1 MLDENASSFRRASQR
16 VPDIIGCLVVYRS
29 KSWRV
34 PGNRGQVFVPC
45 SQNLHD
51 PGIDLLKV
59 RILNRVEL
67 TMRKVSGA
75 YWESYVSL
83 HSTEIAVFDQKCCVV
98 FLVNTLDQTFGFR
111 IKRRPGCVTALEV
124 CSFCFV

>member
-1 MLDENASSFRRASQR
+1 MLDENVLSFRRASQR
-16 VPDIIGCLVVYRS
+16 VPDIIGRLVMYRS

-34 PGNRGQVFVPC
+34 PGNQGQVFVPC

-67 TMRKVSGA
+67 TMRKMSGA
-75 YWESYVSL
+75 YWESYISL
-83 HSTEIAVFDQKCCVV
+83 HFTEIAVFDQKCCV
-98 FLVNTLDQTFGFR
+98 FLGHTLDQAFGFR
-111 IKRRPGCVTALEV
+111 IKWRPGRVTALKV